1 VRKRFKVVIYYG
13 VDDQG
18 KYKRRREV
26 GGFDS
31 YEEAEAYAKSPMRRE
46 DMAYNVAAYWEA

>member
-1 VRKRFKVVIYYG
+1 MKRFKVVIFYS

-18 KYKRRREV
+18 KYKRRKEV

-31 YEEAEAYAKSPMRRE
+31 YEEAEAYAKSSIRRG

>member
-1 VRKRFKVVIYYG
+1 VRKRFKVVIFYG

-18 KYKRRREV
+18 KYKRRKEV

-31 YEEAEAYAKSPMRRE
+31 YEEAEAYAKSSIRRG
-46 DMAYNVAAYWEA
+46 DTAYNVASYWEA